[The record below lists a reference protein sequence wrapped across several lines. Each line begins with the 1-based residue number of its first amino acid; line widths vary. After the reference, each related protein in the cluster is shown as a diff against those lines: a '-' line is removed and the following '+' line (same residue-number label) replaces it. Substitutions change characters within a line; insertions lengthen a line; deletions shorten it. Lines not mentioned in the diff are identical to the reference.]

1 MRCWSPGVDELMDDI
16 EYSGSQRTI
25 LPKDTFN
32 RPQVYL
38 GGAMEDV
45 EVSCDLELDGFSTPG
60 YVKLT
65 AWLLLVLMG
74 CLIPA
79 AAG

>member
-1 MRCWSPGVDELMDDI
+1 MDDI
-16 EYSGSQRTI
+16 EFTGGRRVI
-25 LPKDTFN
+25 LPKDIFN

-45 EVSCDLELDGFSTPG
+45 EVSCDLELDGFSTPV

-65 AWLLLVLMG
+65 GWILLVLMG